1 MKIIDLSAW
10 QENVDWQAIA
20 DAGFGGVILKIG
32 ERSKLDDMFIDHVN
46 NAVAHGLKYGVYYYG
61 HAADIDTAKAE
72 AAQVDTW
79 IKTYLDGK
87 NPELGIWYDAEDNSM
102 LVGPQN
108 VVYPITAFIT
118 ALNAVGYN
126 YVGLYSSYNWL
137 TNEID
142 LTCLPDYVPIW
153 SAQYG
158 YHEDSFKAENP
169 DRVSRI
175 WQYTDH
181 YSDDLPY
188 DASIYYE

>member
-10 QENVDWQAIA
+10 QTDVNWQAIA
-20 DAGFGGVILKIG
+20 DAGFKGVILKIG
-32 ERSKLDDMFIDHVN
+32 ERSELDSMFVDHVN
-46 NAVAHGLKYGVYYYG
+46 NAVAQGLKYGVYYYG
-61 HAADIDTAKAE
+61 HANTVNDAKAE
-72 AAQVDTW
+72 ASQVDAW
-79 IKTYLDGK
+79 IKTYLNGA
-87 NPELGIWYDAEDNSM
+87 NPELGIWYDAEDSNM
-102 LVGPQN
+102 LSGPQN

-118 ALNAVGYN
+118 SLNAVGYN

-137 TNEID
+137 TNKID

-169 DRVSRI
+169 GCVSKI

-181 YSDDLPY
+181 YSDSLPY
-188 DASIYYE
+188 DASEYYE